1 MLDEL
6 LLAESHGLQRVAHY
20 EYLLMLIM
28 QHQRPQV
35 KDAQVDR
42 GGLNPMRYRNSACAE
57 GQESLGDDLVG
68 EGVRP
73 YLATNASGCVL

>member
-6 LLAESHGLQRVAHY
+6 LLVESHGLQRVAHY

-35 KDAQVDR
+35 KEILAKVLKSIEADSILCVIAIVLALRDR
-42 GGLNPMRYRNSACAE
+42 NH
-57 GQESLGDDLVG
+57 
-68 EGVRP
+68 
-73 YLATNASGCVL
+73 